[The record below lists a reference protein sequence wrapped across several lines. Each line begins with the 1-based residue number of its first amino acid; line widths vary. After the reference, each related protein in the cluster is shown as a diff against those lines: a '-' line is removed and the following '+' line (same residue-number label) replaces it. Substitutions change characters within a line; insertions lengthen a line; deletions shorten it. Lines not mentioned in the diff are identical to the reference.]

1 MTAPVAG
8 PQTRPETR
16 PVTGSA
22 TRPVPDLPPHVV
34 TNPRL
39 GSWVSVTDP
48 AAGVVEVRVGKAE
61 LGQGIATALAQLAA
75 DALQLPLD
83 RVRMIGPHT
92 ALGPDQ
98 GLTAGSLSVFQSGPA
113 LAHVGGVVRAL
124 AGPTSPVEEYVA
136 RIAALDPALD
146 LTAVESLAPVPA
158 AAVGRSAPRLDLP
171 DKVLGRP
178 RFLADLRPEGLL
190 HGRVLRPPS
199 VGAVLRSVPDG
210 WAAPGVTLVRDGS
223 FVGVVGEREA
233 DVDRALEQ
241 LRRDCAWDERD
252 LLPDTDDLPEWLR
265 SGVHE
270 EVPVLDEAG
279 APGPGDAVVEA
290 SYSRPFLVH
299 GSIAPSAALAT
310 WTDAG
315 VHVLSHSQ
323 GIHSLRDAIA
333 TTLGLEP
340 AAVVV
345 EHVENA
351 GCYGHNAADDA
362 AFDAVLLA
370 RAVPGRP
377 VLLRWT
383 RPDELT
389 WGPLAPAMTATARA
403 GLEDARITGWSY
415 DVWSQGHSSRPG
427 FSGTPGLLAGRD
439 LAEPVPLPPPTDPP
453 PAAGGGTTRNAL
465 PAYDVGPRRIVGHR
479 KTDTAL
485 RTSAMRALG
494 AHLNVFAIES
504 FMDELAEA
512 AGVDPV
518 AFRLAHLSDPRA
530 RHVVAEAA
538 RLAGWDEELPEDTGR
553 GLGYA
558 RYKDRGAH
566 CAIVADVEVTSEVR
580 VTRLVVV
587 ADVGRVVNPDGA
599 RNQLE
604 GGATQATS
612 WTLKERMPF
621 DSRRLLG
628 TDWEA
633 YPVLR
638 FSEAPEVSVH
648 LVDSDAPSV
657 GAGEAAQGPASAAIA
672 NAVHRALGVRVRD
685 LPLTPDAVVRAIE
698 GAT

>member
-1 MTAPVAG
+1 MT
-8 PQTRPETR
+8 
-16 PVTGSA
+16 
-22 TRPVPDLPPHVV
+22 DLAPHVV

-39 GSWVSVTDP
+39 GSWVAV
-48 AAGVVEVRVGKAE
+48 AGGAESPVVEVRVGKAE

-75 DALQLPLD
+75 DALELPLD
-83 RVRMIGPHT
+83 RIRMVAPHT

-98 GLTAGSLSVFQSGPA
+98 GLTAGSLSVLQTGPA

-124 AGPTSPVEEYVA
+124 AGPTCPVEEYVA
-136 RIAALDPALD
+136 RIAALDPGLD
-146 LTAVESLAPVPA
+146 LTTVAPLAPVA
-158 AAVGRSAPRLDLP
+158 AVAVGRSEPRLDLP

-199 VGAVLRSVPDG
+199 VGAALRSVPDG
-210 WAAPGVTLVRDGS
+210 WPPRDGSPLASSGTEARVTLVRDGS

-241 LRRDCAWDERD
+241 LRRDVTWDERD
-252 LLPDTDDLPEWLR
+252 LLPDADDLPGWLR
-265 SGVHE
+265 SGTHE
-270 EVPVLDEAG
+270 EVPVLDEED
-279 APGPGDAVVEA
+279 APGPGPGVVEA
-290 SYSRPFLVH
+290 SYSRPFLAH
-299 GSIAPSAALAT
+299 ASIAPSAGLAV
-310 WTDAG
+310 WTEAG
-315 VHVLSHSQ
+315 VHVSSHSQ
-323 GIHSLRDAIA
+323 GIHGLRDAIA
-333 TTLGLEP
+333 ATLDLEP
-340 AAVVV
+340 ATVVV

-389 WGPLAPAMTATARA
+389 WGPLAPAMTATLRARLD
-403 GLEDARITGWSY
+403 GGRITGWSH
-415 DVWSQGHSSRPG
+415 DVWSTGHSARPG
-427 FSGTPGLLAGRD
+427 YAGQPGLLAGAD
-439 LAEPVPLPPPTDPP
+439 LAAPLPLPPSTDPP

-465 PAYDVGPRRIVGHR
+465 PAYDVGPRRVVGHR
-479 KTDTAL
+479 KTDSPL

-504 FMDELAEA
+504 FMDELAET

-518 AFRLAHLSDPRA
+518 AFRLDHLTDLRA

-538 RLAGWDEELPEDTGR
+538 RLAGWDDEPPEDTGR
-553 GLGYA
+553 GLAYA

-566 CAIVADVEVTSEVR
+566 CAIVADVEVTDEVVVR
-580 VTRLVVV
+580 RLVVV

-612 WTLKERMPF
+612 WTLKERMGF

-638 FSEAPEVSVH
+638 FSEAPEVTVH
-648 LVDSDAPSV
+648 LVDSDAPST
-657 GAGEAAQGPASAAIA
+657 GAGEAAQGPTSAAIA

-685 LPLTPDAVVRAIE
+685 LPLTHDAVVRAIE
-698 GAT
+698 QSD

>member
-1 MTAPVAG
+1 MTTPPV
-8 PQTRPETR
+8 
-16 PVTGSA
+16 V
-22 TRPVPDLPPHVV
+22 DLPPHVV

-39 GSWVSVTDP
+39 DSWVTVSD
-48 AAGVVEVRVGKAE
+48 GVVEVRVGKAE

-75 DALQLPLD
+75 DALGLPLE
-83 RVRMIGPHT
+83 RIRMVAPHT
-92 ALGPDQ
+92 VLGPDQ
-98 GLTAGSLSVFQSGPA
+98 GLTAGSLSVLQTGPA

-124 AGPTSPVEEYVA
+124 AGPTTPIDTYVA
-136 RIAALDPALD
+136 RIADLDPAID
-146 LTAVESLAPVPA
+146 LTTHAPLGPLASV
-158 AAVGRSAPRLDLP
+158 AVGRSTPRLDLP

-199 VGAVLRSVPDG
+199 VGAVLRSLPAG
-210 WAAPGVTLVRDGS
+210 WKATGVTLVRDGS

-241 LRRDCAWDERD
+241 LGRDAAWDERD
-252 LLPDTDDLPEWLR
+252 LLPDADDLSGWLR
-265 SGVHE
+265 SGSHE
-270 EVPVLDEAG
+270 EVPVLDEDG
-279 APGPGDAVVEA
+279 APGPGADVVEA

-299 GSIAPSAALAT
+299 ASIAPSAALAV
-310 WTDAG
+310 WTEAG
-315 VHVLSHSQ
+315 VHVCSHSQ
-323 GIHSLRDAIA
+323 GIHGLRDAVA
-333 TTLGLEP
+333 STLGLDP
-340 AAVVV
+340 ATVVV

-389 WGPLAPAMTATARA
+389 WGPLSSAMTATVRA
-403 GLEDARITGWSY
+403 GLDAGRITGWSY
-415 DVWSQGHSSRPG
+415 DVWSQGHTARPG
-427 FSGTPGLLAGRD
+427 YSGSPGLLAGGD
-439 LAEPVPLPPPTDPP
+439 LAISVPLPPATDPP
-453 PAAGGGTTRNAL
+453 LAAGGGMTRNAV
-465 PAYDVGPRRIVGHR
+465 PAYDVGARRVVGHR
-479 KTDTAL
+479 KMDSPL

-504 FMDELAEA
+504 FMDEVAEV
-512 AGVDPV
+512 AGIDPV
-518 AFRLAHLSDPRA
+518 AFRLDHLTDPRA

-538 RLAGWDEELPEDTGR
+538 RLAGWAEDLPEDTGR
-553 GLGYA
+553 GLAYA

-566 CAIVADVEVTSEVR
+566 CAIVADVEVTSEV
-580 VTRLVVV
+580 VVKRLVVV

-621 DSRRLLG
+621 DRRRLLG

-638 FSEAPEVSVH
+638 FSQAPEVSVH
-648 LVDSDAPSV
+648 LVDSDAPST
-657 GAGEAAQGPASAAIA
+657 GAGEAAQGPTSAAIA
-672 NAVHRALGVRVRD
+672 NAVQRALGVRVRD
-685 LPLTPDAVVRAIE
+685 LPLTSDAVVRAIE
-698 GAT
+698 QEEQP

>member
-1 MTAPVAG
+1 MN
-8 PQTRPETR
+8 
-16 PVTGSA
+16 
-22 TRPVPDLPPHVV
+22 DLPPHIIA
-34 TNPRL
+34 NPLLRQ
-39 GSWVSVTDP
+39 WVAAADGP
-48 AAGVVEVRVGKAE
+48 AGGAVDVRVGKAE

-75 DALQLPLD
+75 DALSLPFN
-83 RVRMIGPHT
+83 RIRMVAPHT
-92 ALGPDQ
+92 VLGPDQ
-98 GLTAGSLSVFQSGPA
+98 GLTAGSLSVLQTGPA

-124 AGPTSPVEEYVA
+124 AGPTAPVAAYVA
-136 RIAALDPALD
+136 RIAALDPMLD
-146 LTAVESLAPVPA
+146 LTTVEPLPPVAAV
-158 AAVGRSAPRLDLP
+158 AVGRSDPRLDLP

-199 VGAVLRSVPDG
+199 VGANLRSLPEG
-210 WAAPGVTLVRDGS
+210 WKAAGVTLVRDGS

-241 LRRDCAWDERD
+241 LASDASWEERD
-252 LLPDTDDLPEWLR
+252 LLPDCADLSRWLR
-265 SGVHE
+265 SGTHE
-270 EVPVLDEAG
+270 EVPVLDEEG
-279 APGPGDAVVEA
+279 ADESGASTVEA

-299 GSIAPSAALAT
+299 ASIAPSAGLAI
-310 WTDAG
+310 WTDGG
-315 VHVLSHSQ
+315 VHVSSHSQ
-323 GIHSLRDAIA
+323 GIHNLRDAIA
-333 TTLGLEP
+333 ATVDLDP
-340 AAVVV
+340 ASVVV

-362 AFDAVLLA
+362 ALDAVLLA

-389 WGPLAPAMTATARA
+389 WGPLSSAMTATVRA
-403 GLEDARITGWSY
+403 GLNGGRISGWSY
-415 DVWSQGHSSRPG
+415 DVWSQGHTARPG
-427 FSGTPGLLAGRD
+427 YAGNPGLLAGAH
-439 LAEPVPLPPPTDPP
+439 LANPVPLPPATDPP
-453 PAAGGGTTRNAL
+453 TARGGGTTRNAV
-465 PAYDVGPRRIVGHR
+465 PAYDVGPRRVVGHR
-479 KTDTAL
+479 KTDSPL

-518 AFRLAHLSDPRA
+518 LFRLQHLGDPRA

-538 RLAGWDEELPEDTGR
+538 RLAGWDEDLPEDTGR
-553 GLGYA
+553 GLAYA

-566 CAIVADVEVTSEVR
+566 CAIVADVEVTSVVR
-580 VTRLVVV
+580 VRRLVVV
-587 ADVGRVVNPDGA
+587 ADVGRVVSPDGA

-612 WTLKERMPF
+612 WTLKEQMPF
-621 DSRRLLG
+621 DRRRLLG
-628 TDWEA
+628 SDWDA

-638 FSEAPEVSVH
+638 FSEAPAVSVH
-648 LVDSDAPSV
+648 LVDSDAPST

-685 LPLTPDAVVRAIE
+685 LPLDASAIVRAIE
-698 GAT
+698 QSG

>member
-1 MTAPVAG
+1 MT
-8 PQTRPETR
+8 
-16 PVTGSA
+16 
-22 TRPVPDLPPHVV
+22 DLPPHVV

-39 GSWVSVTDP
+39 GSWVAVRD
-48 AAGVVEVRVGKAE
+48 GVVEVRTGKAE

-75 DALQLPLD
+75 DALALPLEAV
-83 RVRMIGPHT
+83 RVIAPHT

-98 GLTAGSLSVFQSGPA
+98 GLTAGSLSVLQTGPA
-113 LAHVGGVVRAL
+113 LAHVGGAVRAL
-124 AGPTSPVEEYVA
+124 AGPPSPTEAYVA
-136 RIAALDPALD
+136 RIAALDPELD
-146 LTAVESLAPVPA
+146 LTTVEPLAPGRA
-158 AAVGRSAPRLDLP
+158 LEVGRSAPRTDLP

-178 RFLADLRPEGLL
+178 RFLTDLRPAGLL

-199 VGAVLRSVPDG
+199 VGAVLRSLPDD
-210 WAAPGVTLVRDGS
+210 WTAPGASLVRDGS

-233 DVDRALEQ
+233 DVDRALEL
-241 LRRDCAWDERD
+241 LRREATWDERD
-252 LLPDTDDLPEWLR
+252 LLPATDDLPAWLR
-265 SGVHE
+265 SGTHE
-270 EVPVLDEAG
+270 EVPVLDEPG
-279 APGPGDAVVEA
+279 APGTGAEGAAAVVEA

-299 GSIAPSAALAT
+299 ASIAPSAGMAV
-310 WTDAG
+310 WGEDG
-315 VHVLSHSQ
+315 VHVWSHSQ
-323 GIHSLRDAIA
+323 GIHGLRDAIA
-333 TTLGLEP
+333 ATLDLVP
-340 AAVVV
+340 ATVVV

-362 AFDAVLLA
+362 ALDAVLLA

-389 WGPLAPAMTATARA
+389 WGPLAPAMTATVRARLD
-403 GLEDARITGWSY
+403 GRRITGWSY
-415 DVWSQGHSSRPG
+415 DVWSQGHTARPG
-427 FSGTPGLLAGRD
+427 YAGNPGLLAGGD
-439 LAEPVPLPPPTDPP
+439 LARPVPLPPATDPP
-453 PAAGGGTTRNAL
+453 SAAGGGTTRNAV
-465 PAYDVGPRRIVGHR
+465 PGYDVGPRRVVGHR
-479 KTDTAL
+479 KTDSAL

-504 FMDELAEA
+504 FMDELADA

-518 AFRLAHLSDPRA
+518 SFRLDHLTDPRA

-538 RLAGWDEELPEDTGR
+538 RLAGWDEALPEDTGR
-553 GLGYA
+553 GLGWA
-558 RYKDRGAH
+558 RYKDRGAY
-566 CAIVADVEVTSEVR
+566 CAVVADVEVTGEVV
-580 VTRLVVV
+580 VTRLLVV
-587 ADVGRVVNPDGA
+587 ADVGRVVSPDGA

-621 DSRRLLG
+621 DRRRLLG

-648 LVDSDAPSV
+648 LVDSDAPST
-657 GAGEAAQGPASAAIA
+657 GAGEAAQGPTSAAIA

-685 LPLTPDAVVRAIE
+685 LPLDAAAIVRAIDQSD
-698 GAT
+698 

>member
-1 MTAPVAG
+1 MTTTEPALR
-8 PQTRPETR
+8 T
-16 PVTGSA
+16 
-22 TRPVPDLPPHVV
+22 DLPPHVV

-39 GSWVSVTDP
+39 GSWVRVTD
-48 AAGVVEVRVGKAE
+48 GLVEVRVGKAE

-75 DALQLPLD
+75 DALALPLD
-83 RVRMIGPHT
+83 RIRMAAPHT

-98 GLTAGSLSVFQSGPA
+98 GLTAGSLSVLQSGPA

-124 AGPTSPVEEYVA
+124 AGPTSPCDAYVA
-136 RIAALDPALD
+136 RVAALDPQLD
-146 LTAVESLAPVPA
+146 LTTVEPLAPVA
-158 AAVGRSAPRLDLP
+158 AQAVGRSAPRLDLP

-178 RFLADLRPEGLL
+178 RFLADLRPAGLL

-210 WAAPGVTLVRDGS
+210 LAPGVTLVRDGS
-223 FVGVVGEREA
+223 FVGVVGGREA
-233 DVDRALEQ
+233 DVDRALERLQ
-241 LRRDCAWDERD
+241 HDCTWDERD
-252 LLPDTDDLPEWLR
+252 LLPDTDDLPGWLR

-279 APGPGDAVVEA
+279 APGPGEADLEA
-290 SYSRPFLVH
+290 SYSRPFLAH
-299 GSIAPSAALAT
+299 ASIAPSAGLAT
-310 WTDAG
+310 WTDGG

-323 GIHSLRDAIA
+323 GIHPLRDAIA
-333 TTLGLEP
+333 AALDLDP
-340 AAVVV
+340 ASVVV

-389 WGPLAPAMTATARA
+389 WGPLAPAMTATVRAR
-403 GLEDARITGWSY
+403 LEGGRIAGWSY
-415 DVWSQGHSSRPG
+415 DVWGQGHSSRPG
-427 FSGTPGLLAGRD
+427 FRGTPGLLAGRD
-439 LAEPVPLPPPTDPP
+439 LAHPVALPPPTDPP

-512 AGVDPV
+512 AGADPV
-518 AFRLAHLSDPRA
+518 AFRLAHLTDPRA

-538 RLAGWDEELPEDTGR
+538 RLAGWGEELPEDAGR
-553 GLGYA
+553 GIGYA

-612 WTLKERMPF
+612 WTLKERMAF
-621 DSRRLLG
+621 DARRLLG

-638 FSEAPEVSVH
+638 FSEAPEVHVH

-672 NAVHRALGVRVRD
+672 NAVQRALGVRVRD

-698 GAT
+698 SAP

>member
-1 MTAPVAG
+1 MT
-8 PQTRPETR
+8 
-16 PVTGSA
+16 
-22 TRPVPDLPPHVV
+22 DLPPHVI

-39 GSWVSVTDP
+39 GTWLAVGDAVGDGVDG
-48 AAGVVEVRVGKAE
+48 GVVEVRVGKAE

-75 DALQLPLD
+75 DALALPLD
-83 RVRMIGPHT
+83 RVRMVAPHT

-98 GLTAGSLSVFQSGPA
+98 GLTAGSMSVLQTGPA

-124 AGPTSPVEEYVA
+124 AGSTSPVEEYVA

-146 LTAVESLAPVPA
+146 LTTVEPLAPVA
-158 AAVGRSAPRLDLP
+158 ASAVGRSEPRLDLP

-199 VGAVLRSVPDG
+199 VGAALRSVPDD
-210 WAAPGVTLVRDGS
+210 WKAAGVTLVRDGS

-241 LRRDCAWDERD
+241 LRRDTAWEEHD
-252 LLPDTDDLPEWLR
+252 LLPDPDDLAGWLR
-265 SGVHE
+265 SGTHKD
-270 EVPVLDEAG
+270 VPVLDEEG
-279 APGPGDAVVEA
+279 APGPGASDVEA
-290 SYSRPFLVH
+290 SYSRPFLAH
-299 GSIAPSAALAT
+299 ASIAPSAGLAT
-310 WTDAG
+310 WTDDG
-315 VHVLSHSQ
+315 VHVRSHSQ
-323 GIHSLRDAIA
+323 GIHGLRDAIA
-333 TTLGLEP
+333 AALDLDP
-340 AAVVV
+340 ATVVV

-370 RAVPGRP
+370 RAAPGRP

-389 WGPLAPAMTATARA
+389 WGPLASAMTATLGAR
-403 GLEDARITGWSY
+403 LEEGRITGWTH
-415 DVWSQGHSSRPG
+415 DVWSQGHAARPG
-427 FSGTPGLLAGRD
+427 YAGQPGLLAGAD
-439 LAEPVPLPPPTDPP
+439 LASGVPLPPPTDPP
-453 PAAGGGTTRNAL
+453 PAAGGGTTRNAV
-465 PAYDVGPRRIVGHR
+465 PAYDVGPRRVIGHR
-479 KTDTAL
+479 KTDSPL

-504 FMDELAEA
+504 FMDELAGA
-512 AGVDPV
+512 AGADPL
-518 AFRLAHLSDPRA
+518 AFRLEHLSDPRA

-538 RLAGWDEELPEDTGR
+538 RLAGWDEELPDDTGR

-566 CAIVADVEVTSEVR
+566 CAIVADVEVTDAVVVR
-580 VTRLVVV
+580 RLLVV

-638 FSEAPEVSVH
+638 FSETPEVTVH
-648 LVDSDAPSV
+648 LVDSDAPST

-685 LPLTPDAVVRAIE
+685 LPLTRDAIVHAIE
-698 GAT
+698 ALDG

>member
-1 MTAPVAG
+1 MT
-8 PQTRPETR
+8 
-16 PVTGSA
+16 
-22 TRPVPDLPPHVV
+22 DLPPHVI

-39 GSWVSVTDP
+39 GSWVAV
-48 AAGVVEVRVGKAE
+48 AGGVDGGMVEVRVGKAE

-75 DALQLPLD
+75 DALALPLD
-83 RVRMIGPHT
+83 RIRMVAPHT

-98 GLTAGSLSVFQSGPA
+98 GLTAGSLSVLQTGPT

-124 AGPTSPVEEYVA
+124 AGPTSPVAEYVA
-136 RIAALDPALD
+136 RIAGLDPTLD
-146 LTAVESLAPVPA
+146 LTTVEPLAPVAA
-158 AAVGRSAPRLDLP
+158 AAVGRSEPRLDLP

-210 WAAPGVTLVRDGS
+210 WTLRDGSSLASSGTGKPGVTLVRDGS

-241 LRRDCAWDERD
+241 LRGDSDWDERD
-252 LLPDTDDLPEWLR
+252 LLPDPDDLPGWLR
-265 SGVHE
+265 SGTHE
-270 EVPVLDEAG
+270 EVPVLDEEG
-279 APGPGDAVVEA
+279 APGPGSDVVEA
-290 SYSRPFLVH
+290 SYSRPFLAH
-299 GSIAPSAALAT
+299 ASIAPSAGLAT
-310 WTDAG
+310 WTDDG
-315 VHVLSHSQ
+315 VHVRSHSQ
-323 GIHSLRDAIA
+323 GIHGLRDAIA
-333 TTLGLEP
+333 
-340 AAVVV
+340 AALDLDPGTVVV

-389 WGPLAPAMTATARA
+389 WGPLAPAMTATLRAR
-403 GLEDARITGWSY
+403 LEGGRIAGWSH
-415 DVWSQGHSSRPG
+415 DVWSQGHSARPG
-427 FSGTPGLLAGRD
+427 YSGHPGLIAGAD
-439 LAEPVPLPPPTDPP
+439 LATPVPLPPSTDPP
-453 PAAGGGTTRNAL
+453 LAAGGGTTRNAL
-465 PAYDVGPRRIVGHR
+465 PAYDVGPRRVVGHR
-479 KTDTAL
+479 KTDSPL

-504 FMDELAEA
+504 FMDDLAHTTGA
-512 AGVDPV
+512 DPV
-518 AFRLAHLSDPRA
+518 AFRLDHLADPRA

-538 RLAGWDEELPEDTGR
+538 RIAGWGEELPEDTGR

-566 CAIVADVEVTSEVR
+566 CAIVADVEVTDDVVVR
-580 VTRLVVV
+580 RLVVV

-599 RNQLE
+599 RSQLE

-612 WTLKERMPF
+612 WTVKERMAF
-621 DSRRLLG
+621 DRRRLLG

-638 FSEAPEVSVH
+638 FSETPEVTVH
-648 LVDSDAPSV
+648 LVDSDAPST
-657 GAGEAAQGPASAAIA
+657 GAGEAAQGPTSAAIA
-672 NAVHRALGVRVRD
+672 NAVHHALGVRVRD
-685 LPLTPDAVVRAIE
+685 LPLDPAAIVRAIDAL
-698 GAT
+698 GG

>member
-1 MTAPVAG
+1 
-8 PQTRPETR
+8 
-16 PVTGSA
+16 VT
-22 TRPVPDLPPHVV
+22 DLPAHV
-34 TNPRL
+34 TANPRL
-39 GSWVSVTDP
+39 GRWVTVAPGSD
-48 AAGVVEVRVGKAE
+48 GDVVEVRVGKAE

-75 DALQLPLD
+75 DALGLPLD
-83 RVRMIGPHT
+83 RVRMVAPHT
-92 ALGPDQ
+92 GLGPDQ
-98 GLTAGSLSVFQSGPA
+98 GLTSGSMSVFQSGPA

-124 AGPTSPVEEYVA
+124 AGPAYPVEEYVA
-136 RIAALDPALD
+136 RIAGLDADLD
-146 LTAVESLAPVPA
+146 LTAETPLAPLDA
-158 AAVGRSAPRLDLP
+158 SAVGRSERRLDLP

-210 WAAPGVTLVRDGS
+210 WKAPGVTLVRDGS
-223 FVGVVGEREA
+223 FLGVVGEREA

-241 LRRDCAWDERD
+241 LARDAAWDEQD
-252 LLPDTDDLPEWLR
+252 LLPDQTDLAGWLR
-265 SGVHE
+265 RGTHDE
-270 EVPVLDEAG
+270 IEVLDEG
-279 APGPGDAVVEA
+279 GTPGPAADGVVEA
-290 SYSRPFLVH
+290 SYSRPFLAH
-299 GSIAPSAALAT
+299 GSIAPSAGLAV
-310 WTDAG
+310 WTDDG
-315 VHVLSHSQ
+315 VHVHSHSQ
-323 GIHSLRDAIA
+323 GVHGLRDAIA
-333 TTLGLEP
+333 TALGLDL
-340 AAVVV
+340 ATVVV

-389 WGPLAPAMTATARA
+389 WGPLSSAMTATVRARLDR
-403 GLEDARITGWSY
+403 GRIAGWSY
-415 DVWSQGHSSRPG
+415 DVWSQGHTARPG
-427 FSGTPGLLAGRD
+427 YAGSPGLLAGAH
-439 LAEPVPLPPPTDPP
+439 LADPLVLPPPTDPP
-453 PAAGGGTTRNAL
+453 LAGGGGTTRNAV
-465 PAYDVGPRRIVGHR
+465 PAYDVGPRRVVGHR
-479 KTDTAL
+479 KTDSPI

-504 FMDELAEA
+504 FVDELALA

-518 AFRLAHLSDPRA
+518 AFRLDHLSDPRA
-530 RHVVAEAA
+530 IHVVSEAA
-538 RLAGWDEELPEDTGR
+538 RLADWSEELPDDTGR

-558 RYKDRGAH
+558 RYKDRGAY
-566 CAIVADVEVTSEVR
+566 CAVVADVAMTNEVR

-621 DSRRLLG
+621 DRRRLLG
-628 TDWEA
+628 SDWET
-633 YPVLR
+633 YPVLT
-638 FSEAPEVSVH
+638 FSEAPPVTVH
-648 LVDSDAPSV
+648 LVDSSEPST
-657 GAGEAAQGPASAAIA
+657 GAGEAAQGPTSAAIA

-685 LPLTPDAVVRAIE
+685 LPLTADAVVRAIE
-698 GAT
+698 ASDQ

>member
-1 MTAPVAG
+1 
-8 PQTRPETR
+8 
-16 PVTGSA
+16 VTE
-22 TRPVPDLPPHVV
+22 LPPHIT

-39 GSWVSVTDP
+39 GSWVSVAD
-48 AAGVVEVRVGKAE
+48 GMVQVRVGKAE

-75 DALQLPLD
+75 DALDLPFD
-83 RVRMIGPHT
+83 RVRMVAPHT
-92 ALGPDQ
+92 GLGPDQ
-98 GLTAGSLSVFQSGPA
+98 GLTSGSLSVLQTGPA

-136 RIAALDPALD
+136 RVAALDPGLD
-146 LTAVESLAPVPA
+146 LTTVEPLAPLPVA
-158 AAVGRSAPRLDLP
+158 TVGRSEPRLDLP

-199 VGAVLRSVPDG
+199 VGAVLRSVPEG
-210 WAAPGVTLVRDGS
+210 WKAPGVTLVRDGS
-223 FVGVVGEREA
+223 FLGVVGEREA

-241 LRRDCAWDERD
+241 LGRDVAWDEQD
-252 LLPDTDDLPEWLR
+252 LLPDPDDLSGWLR
-265 SGVHE
+265 SGTHE
-270 EVPVLDEAG
+270 EIPVHDEDG
-279 APGPGDAVVEA
+279 APGADATHEA
-290 SYSRPFLVH
+290 SYSRPFLTH
-299 GSIAPSAALAT
+299 GSIAPSAGMAV
-310 WTDAG
+310 WTEDG
-315 VHVLSHSQ
+315 VHVRSHSQ
-323 GIHSLRDAIA
+323 GIHGLRDAIA
-333 TTLGLEP
+333 AALGLDP
-340 AAVVV
+340 ATVVV

-389 WGPLAPAMTATARA
+389 WGPLASAMTATVRA
-403 GLEDARITGWSY
+403 SLEDGRVTGWSY
-415 DVWSQGHSSRPG
+415 DVWSQGHTARPG
-427 FSGTPGLLAGRD
+427 YAGSPGLLAGAH
-439 LAEPVPLPPPTDPP
+439 LADPLVLPPPTDPP
-453 PAAGGGTTRNAL
+453 PAGGGGTTRNAV

-479 KTDTAL
+479 KTDSPL

-512 AGVDPV
+512 AGADPV
-518 AFRLAHLSDPRA
+518 AFRLDHLADPRA
-530 RHVVAEAA
+530 AHVVAEAA
-538 RLAGWDEELPEDTGR
+538 RLAGWDEPLPEDTGR

-558 RYKDRGAH
+558 RYKDKGAY
-566 CAIVADVEVTSEVR
+566 CAVVADVEVTSEVR
-580 VTRLVVV
+580 VTRLVLV

-612 WTLKERMPF
+612 WTLRERMPF
-621 DSRRLLG
+621 DRRRLLG
-628 TDWEA
+628 TDWET

-638 FSEAPEVSVH
+638 FSETPEVTVH
-648 LVDSDAPSV
+648 LVDSEAPST
-657 GAGEAAQGPASAAIA
+657 GAGEAAQGPTSAAIA

-685 LPLTPDAVVRAIE
+685 LPITPDAVVHAIE
-698 GAT
+698 STE